1 MQSQCFYCIAARLK
15 NLQAAMLM
23 ENSKDMKIQ
32 YDKLSREQQLALA
45 LEIQQEC
52 MQDLKENIDT
62 KKTVIEFQSL
72 LIEGQTQEIK
82 SLHRELNR
90 VKIELN
96 YKWN

>member
-1 MQSQCFYCIAARLK
+1 
-15 NLQAAMLM
+15 MLM

>member
-1 MQSQCFYCIAARLK
+1 
-15 NLQAAMLM
+15 M
-23 ENSKDMKIQ
+23 ENYKDMKIQ